1 MRNKQTGKVVEDMK
15 REYRLE
21 VSVSHRDM
29 ACAMSRCNV
38 VNSAE
43 RFSIA
48 LRSYFFGFWFMKIPI
63 RESYAL

>member
-1 MRNKQTGKVVEDMK
+1 MK

-21 VSVSHRDM
+21 LSVSRRDM

-38 VNSAE
+38 ANSAE